1 MASAPT
7 ILDTLAVF
15 VAGRARMVTRVV
27 AVDFAGRVARVQIA
41 VDDGLVV
48 ELPGRE
54 VRLGGGLGRLAFV
67 IIKVTLLIN
76 HYNENKLANY
86 FENFNSACRFLMV
99 AYYRFHVLCIC
110 YNS

>member
-1 MASAPT
+1 MSGCVSMWAVASVPT

-76 HYNENKLANY
+76 HYNKNK
-86 FENFNSACRFLMV
+86 FTIFRISIV
-99 AYYRFHVLCIC
+99 HVDF
-110 YNS
+110 